1 MAFASLNLITAL
13 RRTAKKLDQGMA
25 YQWGHM
31 GACNCGNLAQELTK
45 RTKAEIHAFAMM
57 GRGDWNEQVE
67 EYCPTSG
74 LPMDMLIADMLNN
87 GLTTTD
93 LQHLEKLSDNS
104 VLNRIPLE
112 RRNEIRQNNRADV
125 VLYLFEWANLLED
138 QLLDAIQLPD
148 FTKQIVKENTL
159 AEVVFA

>member
-13 RRTAKKLDQGMA
+13 RRTAKKLDQGTA

-45 RTKAEIHAFAMM
+45 RSKAEIHAFAMM

-112 RRNEIRQNNRADV
+112 RRNEIRQNNRADA

-138 QLLDAIQLPD
+138 QLLDTIQLPD

>member
-13 RRTAKKLDQGMA
+13 RRTAKKLDQGTA

-45 RTKAEIHAFAMM
+45 RSKAEIHAFAMM

-112 RRNEIRQNNRADV
+112 RRNEIRQNNRADA

-138 QLLDAIQLPD
+138 QLLDTIQLPD
-148 FTKQIVKENTL
+148 FTKQIVKEEAL
-159 AEVVFA
+159 SEAVFA

>member
-13 RRTAKKLDQGMA
+13 RRTAKKLDQGTA

-31 GACNCGNLAQELTK
+31 GACNCGNLAQELTN
-45 RTKAEIHAFAMM
+45 RTKAEIHEFAMM
-57 GRGDWNEQVE
+57 GRGDWNEQVQ

-93 LQHLEKLSDNS
+93 LQHLEKLSDHE
-104 VLNRIPLE
+104 VLKRIPLE
-112 RRNEIRQNNRADV
+112 RRNDIRQNNRADV

-138 QLLDAIQLPD
+138 QLLAHITLPD
-148 FTKQIVKENTL
+148 FSAPTL
-159 AEVVFA
+159 PILIPEVAMA